1 MASKRVRKKKSPG
14 KQKAATD
21 KHKIAKETLELSA
34 TARAEIAKLLKD
46 DQKGTI
52 TRSEM
57 EAGLEEVDERL
68 KRLMIFINSLL

>member
-14 KQKAATD
+14 KQKAAND
-21 KHKIAKETLELSA
+21 KHKIAKEALELSA
-34 TARAEIAKLLKD
+34 KAQAEVARLLKD

-52 TRSEM
+52 TRAEM

-68 KRLMIFINSLL
+68 KRLMSFIDSLL

>member
-21 KHKIAKETLELSA
+21 KQKIAKETLEISA
-34 TARAEIAKLLKD
+34 KARAEIARLLKD
-46 DQKGTI
+46 EEKGTI

-68 KRLMIFINSLL
+68 KRLMIFIDSLL